1 MQASSEE
8 TTMSITHLT
17 AKAVAIP
24 LKRKTW
30 MSTRAL
36 TERQFLLVWLSD
48 DDGVTGMGY
57 SYAGTVGGQLLADTV
72 RDVLSAVVLGS
83 DADDIPGLWRRMY
96 QESILIGR
104 RGAVLRAMSAVDI
117 ALWDLRARR
126 CGVSLARLLG
136 GSTAR
141 PLPAYASGGYYRSD
155 DTAATDAVGAEIA
168 AARELGFTDHK
179 IKVGGLT
186 VAEDAERVAAAA
198 HAIGGRGRLALDAN
212 NAYLTVAEALR
223 AARAFERAAGDAGL
237 WWFEEPLSPDNVAG
251 HAELAATLETP
262 VASGEIHQTRWDF
275 AALIERRAV
284 DILQPDVGVAGG
296 VTEFLR
302 IAHAAEMFDIPIAPH
317 WHANLHAQLAAA
329 LPGTLTIEY
338 FALADDI
345 YNFEALVTEE
355 TRLQV
360 QNGQIQLSDRP
371 GIGVELDHDA
381 VARYQLDRHAGT
393 VQRAR

>member
-1 MQASSEE
+1 
-8 TTMSITHLT
+8 MSITHLT

-117 ALWDLRARR
+117 ALWDLRARALR
-126 CGVSLARLLG
+126 RVAGAAARWLDRAAAARLCVGRVLPLRRRR
-136 GSTAR
+136 R
-141 PLPAYASGGYYRSD
+141 P
-155 DTAATDAVGAEIA
+155 TDAVGAEIA

-186 VAEDAERVAAAA
+186 VAEDAERVAAAVD
-198 HAIGGRGRLALDAN
+198 AIGGRGRLALGRQQR
-212 NAYLTVAEALR
+212 LPH
-223 AARAFERAAGDAGL
+223 G
-237 WWFEEPLSPDNVAG
+237 
-251 HAELAATLETP
+251 
-262 VASGEIHQTRWDF
+262 
-275 AALIERRAV
+275 RRGTTCG
-284 DILQPDVGVAGG
+284 PGV
-296 VTEFLR
+296 
-302 IAHAAEMFDIPIAPH
+302 
-317 WHANLHAQLAAA
+317 
-329 LPGTLTIEY
+329 
-338 FALADDI
+338 
-345 YNFEALVTEE
+345 
-355 TRLQV
+355 
-360 QNGQIQLSDRP
+360 
-371 GIGVELDHDA
+371 
-381 VARYQLDRHAGT
+381 
-393 VQRAR
+393 